1 MSRFLIGSMVLAFIA
16 DMVLNIML
24 WLGGLD
30 TVVSVSSGALEIF
43 ARIMGEVLVFW
54 FFAFAAGFVFF
65 WAGRKSPVPVLSIVA
80 SFLSVSIM
88 VTAALIG
95 AYHPSEKHP
104 KINSDLLGRALT

>member
-1 MSRFLIGSMVLAFIA
+1 MALAFIA
-16 DMVLNIML
+16 DVVMNTVL

-30 TVVSVSSGALEIF
+30 TVISVSSRALEIF

-65 WAGRKSPVPVLSIVA
+65 WAARKSSVPILSLVA
-80 SFLSVSIM
+80 SSIAVCLM
-88 VTAALIG
+88 VTAALVG

-104 KINSDLLGRALT
+104 KINSDLLRSALT